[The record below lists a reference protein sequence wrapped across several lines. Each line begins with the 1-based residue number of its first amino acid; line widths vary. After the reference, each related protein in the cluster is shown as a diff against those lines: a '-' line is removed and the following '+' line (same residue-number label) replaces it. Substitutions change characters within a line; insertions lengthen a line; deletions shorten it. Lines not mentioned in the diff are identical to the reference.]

1 MKEYF
6 IRLFNYDKHTNLL
19 IAETIIRAG
28 CPDKPVQ
35 LMAHLLAAQQVWHTR
50 CNGEP
55 FTGVLWPDWKADTF
69 EHTINDNHRG
79 WVNFLEYLSPDD
91 FYKIISYRNFK
102 GDNWDNKLS
111 DILTHVINHG
121 THHRAQ
127 AGQHLILAG
136 VESLPV
142 TDYIFYIRQLEQNK

>member
-19 IAETIIRAG
+19 ITQAIIEAG
-28 CPDKPVQ
+28 SPEKPVQ
-35 LMAHLLAAQQVWHTR
+35 LMSHLLTAQQVWLTR
-50 CNGEP
+50 CKGEP
-55 FTGVLWPDWKADTF
+55 PIGTALWPDCKANAL
-69 EHTINDNHRG
+69 EQTINDNHRG
-79 WVNFLEYLSPDD
+79 WINFLEYLSPDD
-91 FYKIISYRNFK
+91 FYQIISYRNFK
-102 GDNWDNKLS
+102 GDSWESKLS
-111 DILTHVINHG
+111 DILAHVINHG

-142 TDYIFYIRQLEQNK
+142 TDYIFYIRELNN